1 MTGVDLKTYPFIAG
15 TSSAVIAAAGTQ
27 SGAVTLYGLQLVALQ
42 MPASWNSADM
52 TVLASVD
59 DSTYG
64 EMYSKSG
71 VAYSITAGTGA
82 LNNFI
87 YLSPA
92 DFAGVYYLK
101 IRSGSPG
108 SAVTQTAARTI
119 SLVVRPV

>member
-1 MTGVDLKTYPFIAG
+1 MTGVDLKDYPFIAG

-59 DSTYG
+59 GTTYG
-64 EMYSKSG
+64 ELNNSNG
-71 VAYSITAGTGA
+71 AAYNITAGTGA

-101 IRSGSPG
+101 IRSGAPG